1 MKNIIKSLNMTEGA
15 FLTLEKLSDRMEFE
29 AVAAACGMSETQ
41 EPLCAIYSECST
53 KDPCGIYDI
62 WICHCD
68 CPGVA
73 YSGCA
78 FNEPKSY

>member
-1 MKNIIKSLNMTEGA
+1 MNNIIKSLNMTEGA

-29 AVAAACGMSETQ
+29 AFAAACVTTGGPEV
-41 EPLCAIYSECST
+41 LCGIYTGCPM

-62 WICHCD
+62 TTCHCD
-68 CPGVA
+68 CPGVS

-78 FNEPKSY
+78 VNKPEPR